1 MKLIDDDRID
11 QYLAGEL
18 QGEDLKGFEA
28 EMDKD
33 ESLRTSVEF
42 FREVARSA
50 SRVHDLEVLKKHREE
65 SFGYRW
71 RLFWAKFKMTV
82 VAIISA
88 IGITAAG
95 IGADAIMAIQ
105 KFMQATTPYITQ
117 LAPAVARDGDDAFDG
132 IQSGFGRIET
142 LLDAKDA
149 YSAQQELD
157 KIMDALSDIK
167 ADGLHDENDIIGYS
181 QAAEFTQAV
190 IYAQSGKG
198 VMARRIFKRIARD
211 DSHIYHN
218 DAKEIL
224 EKSKEDH
231 RHKE

>member
-18 QGEDLKGFEA
+18 QGEELKGFES

-33 ESLRTSVEF
+33 DSLRTSVEF

-50 SRVHDLEVLKKHREE
+50 SRINDLEVLKKHREK

-71 RLFWAKFKMTV
+71 RLFWAKFRMTV
-82 VAIISA
+82 VAVISA
-88 IGITAAG
+88 IGIAAAG

-117 LAPAVARDGDDAFDG
+117 LAPAVARDGDEAFDD
-132 IQSGFGRIET
+132 IKAGFDRIEI
-142 LLDAKDA
+142 LLDTKDA
-149 YSAQQELD
+149 PSAQQELD
-157 KIMDALSDIK
+157 KIMGVLSGIK
-167 ADGLHDENDIIGYS
+167 ADGLHDENDIREYS

-190 IYAQSGKG
+190 ICAQSGKG
-198 VMARRIFKRIARD
+198 VKARRIFKRIARD

-224 EKSKEDH
+224 EKSKENH